1 MTHAGTAGA
10 KAGFTLI
17 EVMVAVVILAIGL
30 TSLFTSEAGAVRI
43 AQRART
49 TTIATMLARCK
60 MGEVEERVSKGG
72 FPAEII
78 DGRDE
83 CCTGGEHDGFSC
95 SWKVERIVLP
105 EMGGEEGDTGGT
117 GGGGKLAGGFTGG
130 RDEKGAGLGLA
141 PGAAPGS
148 SSRALPSAFAG
159 IGDAG
164 AGGDGGILGSM
175 VTSLGESSGGGDPLT
190 AMVMELTFPVM
201 KPVIEEGV
209 RRASVTVSWK
219 EGDSEQT
226 FDVVQYLVNEAPM
239 LPSESMVEAAQTG
252 GTTAGGAAGGG
263 AAGGSSTTNTRS
275 TTSTTSTSSGSASG
289 ATR

>member
-1 MTHAGTAGA
+1 MSHAAR
-10 KAGFTLI
+10 AGFTLI

-60 MGEVEERVSKGG
+60 MGEVEERVSKEG
-72 FPAEII
+72 FPAELI

-83 CCTGGEHDGFSC
+83 CCTGGEHDGFTC
-95 SWKVERIVLP
+95 DWKVERIVLP
-105 EMGGEEGDTGGT
+105 EVGGEEGDTGGT

-130 RDEKGAGLGLA
+130 RDEKGSVLA
-141 PGAAPGS
+141 PGAPPGS
-148 SSRALPSAFAG
+148 SSRPLPSAFAG
-159 IGDAG
+159 LGDAG
-164 AGGDGGILGSM
+164 AGGDGGILGNV

-209 RRASVTVSWK
+209 RRATVTVSWK
-219 EGDSEQT
+219 EGDSEQK
-226 FDVVQYLVNEAPM
+226 FDVVQYLVNEVPM
-239 LPSESMVEAAQTG
+239 LPTESMIEAAQTG
-252 GTTAGGAAGGG
+252 GATGGGAAAGGG
-263 AAGGSSTTNTRS
+263 AAGTRS
-275 TTSTTSTSSGSASG
+275 GSSGSLGNTARPSSAIG
-289 ATR
+289 GKP